1 MSLYGTFTN
10 YGFIRDTV
18 PSNLLNSLT
27 DEIDS
32 LDFSTAEP
40 YNRNLAGNIEFEFK
54 LSKYKDELETY
65 VLQLCNE
72 YTNQW
77 DITHTTS
84 NLSSDNLEM
93 YVYWANFQKKH
104 EFNPLHTHDGV
115 FSFVIW
121 LKIPFLLEDE
131 LKVSSVQRTNM
142 PRPGMFS
149 FVYTN
154 VFGEVREAE
163 IVSDKSAEGTILL
176 FPSKINHQVY
186 PFFTSNDYR
195 ITISGNIR
203 RKQ

>member
-1 MSLYGTFTN
+1 MSLYGNFSN
-10 YGFIRDTV
+10 YGFIKDTV
-18 PSNLLNSLT
+18 PSKLLSNLNSEVNT
-27 DEIDS
+27 
-32 LDFSTAEP
+32 LDFLTAEP

-54 LSKYKDELETY
+54 LSKYKEELETY
-65 VLQLCNE
+65 VLQLCQE
-72 YTNQW
+72 YTDQW
-77 DITHTTS
+77 DITYTTT

-93 YVYWANFQKKH
+93 YVYWANFQKKY

-131 LKVSSVQRTNM
+131 LKRASCSRTNM

-154 VFGEVREAE
+154 IFGEVREAE
-163 IVSDKSAEGTILL
+163 IIADKTAEGTILL

-186 PFFTSNDYR
+186 PFFTSDDYR

-203 RKQ
+203 KKQ